1 MSSSAIFGLAFLQV
15 NWDERGQDYVE
26 TFVPLIAECLRRS
39 NATVVSLPD
48 LQTNVKD
55 NFGLKLPQNAI
66 RVILQRAAKRKY
78 VELENHVFYV
88 NKQKCDHHNFR
99 ATQERVTAIHSRVTT
114 KLQAYVSREHQH
126 EWTVEQTETAI
137 HDFLR
142 DNSLSLIF
150 SLAENSFLLD
160 RSTHSSKTA
169 YLVGSFLEEIK
180 SNDQLCLQDFEI
192 LVQGNLLANALYFP
206 DPGRIAKRFRGT
218 KVYLDTSI
226 IVYACGFVGADRAAP
241 PTELLALLTDYGARL
256 SCFPETVNE
265 VRGILD
271 ACASRI
277 QKGNLKHSYGPS
289 MEYFIESGKTA
300 SDIELMSARL
310 INKLQDMRISV
321 DRKPDYDHAY
331 QIDEVKLEAAL
342 DEALHYKNP
351 KARIHDVDCISSIAR
366 LRRGRELFLLED
378 TKAFFVTANIKLARA
393 TRMFF
398 QSESTPGAV
407 ALCLT
412 DYALGNLLWLK
423 NPTKA
428 PNLPRKQLLADA
440 YAVVQPSEQLW
451 MRYLIR
457 IAKLRESGEVTPDQ
471 YYLLRHSLAAKAALM
486 DLTEGDEAS
495 FSEGTVQE
503 ILETATRNVQS
514 TLKQDLQ
521 AEQERLRLANA
532 ELETL
537 RNNSFSQ
544 QQRVRDLANRVAF
557 GTRKVVFFLVAA
569 GVAIAS
575 LFTFPWD
582 LPTPQ
587 SGWPAYAFTLLLT
600 LVFVL
605 FVCNHV
611 WGTTVV
617 TLMDR
622 FEQFVA
628 EKVQNGLFAVFPALN
643 TNR

>member
-1 MSSSAIFGLAFLQV
+1 MSRSTIFGLAFIQV
-15 NWDERGQDYVE
+15 NWDELGQDYVE
-26 TFVPLIAECLRRS
+26 NFVPLIAECLRRS
-39 NATVVSLPD
+39 DTTVVSLPD
-48 LQTNVKD
+48 LQTNIKD
-55 NFGLKLPQNAI
+55 FFGLELPQNVI
-66 RVILQRAAKRKY
+66 RVILQRAAKKKY
-78 VELENHVFYV
+78 VELKNHVFYV
-88 NKQKCDHHNFR
+88 NKENCEALNFQ

-114 KLQAYVSREHQH
+114 KLKAYISRKHHH
-126 EWTVEQTETAI
+126 EWTVEQTEKAI

-142 DNSLSLIF
+142 DNSFSLIF
-150 SLAENSFLLD
+150 SLAEHSSLLD

-180 SNDQLCLQDFEI
+180 SNDQLCLRDFEI

-206 DPGRIAKRFRGT
+206 YPSRISKRFQGT

-226 IVYACGFVGADRAAP
+226 IVYACGFAGADRTAP

-256 SCFPETVNE
+256 ACFPETVNE

-271 ACASRI
+271 ACATRI
-277 QKGNLKHSYGPS
+277 QKGNLKDSYGPS

-310 INKLQDMRISV
+310 MNKLQDMRISV
-321 DRKPDYDHAY
+321 DEKPDYDHAY
-331 QIDEVKLEAAL
+331 QIDEAKLEAAL

-366 LRRGRELFLLED
+366 FRRGRELFLLED

-393 TRMFF
+393 TRVFF
-398 QSESTPGAV
+398 QSESTPGDV

-457 IAKLRESGEVTPDQ
+457 IAKLQESGDVTPDQ

-486 DLTEGDEAS
+486 DLTKGEEQS
-495 FSEGTVQE
+495 FSEGTIQE
-503 ILETATRNVQS
+503 ILEIATRKIQS

-521 AEQERLRLANA
+521 AEQERLSLANA
-532 ELETL
+532 ELEKL
-537 RNNSFSQ
+537 RNDKFSQ
-544 QQRVRDLANRVAF
+544 KQRLRDLANRLAL
-557 GTRKVVFFLVAA
+557 GTKNVVFFLLAT

-587 SGWPAYAFTLLLT
+587 SGWLAYGFAMLLASA
-600 LVFVL
+600 FVL
-605 FVCNHV
+605 FVSNHV

-628 EKVQNGLFAVFPALN
+628 EKLKSGLFAIFSS
-643 TNR
+643 TEH

>member
-1 MSSSAIFGLAFLQV
+1 MSNSAIFGLAFIQV
-15 NWDERGQDYVE
+15 NWDELGQDYVE
-26 TFVPLIAECLRRS
+26 TFVPLLAECLRRS

-48 LQTNVKD
+48 LQSKIKEH
-55 NFGLKLPQNAI
+55 FGLELPQNAI

-78 VELENHVFYV
+78 VELKNHVFYV
-88 NKQKCDHHNFR
+88 NKENCEALTFQ
-99 ATQERVTAIHSRVTT
+99 AAQERVNAIHSSVTT
-114 KLQAYVSREHQH
+114 KLRAYVWREHKH
-126 EWTVEQTETAI
+126 EWTVKQTEKAI

-142 DNSLSLIF
+142 DNSVSLIF
-150 SLAENSFLLD
+150 SLAEQSSLLD
-160 RSTHSSKTA
+160 RSTHPSKTA

-180 SNDQLCLQDFEI
+180 SNDQLCLRDFEI

-206 DPGRIAKRFRGT
+206 DPGRITKRFQGT

-226 IVYACGFVGADRAAP
+226 IVYACGFAGADRAAP

-256 SCFPETVNE
+256 ACFPETVNE

-271 ACASRI
+271 ACATRI
-277 QKGNLKHSYGPS
+277 QKGNLKDSYGPS

-321 DRKPDYDHAY
+321 DERPDYDHAY
-331 QIDEVKLEAAL
+331 QIDEAKLEAAL
-342 DEALHYKNP
+342 DDALHYKNP

-366 LRRGRELFLLED
+366 LRRGRELFILED
-378 TKAFFVTANIKLARA
+378 TKAFFVTANTKLARA
-393 TRMFF
+393 TRVFF

-440 YAVVQPSEQLW
+440 YAVVQPSEQPW

-457 IAKLRESGEVTPDQ
+457 ISKLQESGDVTPDQ
-471 YYLLRHSLAAKAALM
+471 YYLLRYSLAAKAALM
-486 DLTEGDEAS
+486 DLTEGEENS
-495 FSEGTVQE
+495 FSEGTVLE
-503 ILETATRNVQS
+503 ILEIATRNIQS

-521 AEQERLRLANA
+521 GEKERLRLANS
-532 ELETL
+532 ELEKR
-537 RNNSFSQ
+537 RNDEFVQ
-544 QQRVRDLANRVAF
+544 KQRLRDLANRLAR
-557 GTRKVVFFLVAA
+557 GTRKLVFYVLA
-569 GVAIAS
+569 GAVAITS

-587 SGWPAYAFTLLLT
+587 AGWQEYGFSVLLG

-605 FVCNHV
+605 YVSNTI

-622 FEQFVA
+622 FEQVVA
-628 EKVQNGLFAVFPALN
+628 EKLRSGLFSIFPN
-643 TNR
+643 TER